1 MSGWIAGA
9 IVVGTVGSAVI
20 GSSAASSAADQQ
32 AQGGRNALAF
42 QERQFNTINQQEQPF
57 LQSGYGALNQL
68 DYLLGIPQSNAQ
80 GGGQSFGGQ
89 PNGPRMQGQFG
100 DMNGNFRGIPGG
112 GNFDTSAGGG
122 QGGQTG
128 SGQTGAQTGAGQA
141 GGFGSLNAPFTAD
154 TFKQYSPAYQFGL
167 QQGGQGVLNQD
178 SANQGAESGSALKDL
193 ISFNSNYANMSF
205 NNAFNQYQTQQ
216 SNTYN
221 RLSGLAQIGSS
232 AAANLGAQGVQLA
245 GNAGSAAANIAAS
258 QAAGTIGSANAI
270 SSGFS
275 NASSALPWLMSG
287 SSAPW
292 STPQGNASSFGVNR

>member
-1 MSGWIAGA
+1 
-9 IVVGTVGSAVI
+9 
-20 GSSAASSAADQQ
+20 
-32 AQGGRNALAF
+32 
-42 QERQFNTINQQEQPF
+42 
-57 LQSGYGALNQL
+57 
-68 DYLLGIPQSNAQ
+68 
-80 GGGQSFGGQ
+80 
-89 PNGPRMQGQFG
+89 MQGSMV
-100 DMNGNFRGIPGG
+100 DMNGNTVPSEGMGP
-112 GNFDTSAGGG
+112 
-122 QGGQTG
+122 GGQTG
-128 SGQTGAQTGAGQA
+128 TGQAGSGQTGAGQA

-216 SNTYN
+216 SNTYS
-221 RLSGLAQIGSS
+221 RLAGLAGIGSS

-270 SSGFS
+270 SGGFS
-275 NASSALPWLMSG
+275 NAASAIPWLMRGSG
-287 SSAPW
+287 GGAPW
-292 STPQGNASSFGVNR
+292 AAQTGIGTPLGSAGFA

>member
-1 MSGWIAGA
+1 
-9 IVVGTVGSAVI
+9 
-20 GSSAASSAADQQ
+20 
-32 AQGGRNALAF
+32 
-42 QERQFNTINQQEQPF
+42 
-57 LQSGYGALNQL
+57 
-68 DYLLGIPQSNAQ
+68 
-80 GGGQSFGGQ
+80 
-89 PNGPRMQGQFG
+89 MQGSMI
-100 DMNGNFRGIPGG
+100 DMNGNFSGIPGG
-112 GNFDTSAGGG
+112 GNGEMSPSWGG
-122 QGGQTG
+122 QGAQTG
-128 SGQTGAQTGAGQA
+128 SGQTGSGQTGAGQA

-221 RLSGLAQIGSS
+221 RLSGLAGIGSS

-245 GNAGSAAANIAAS
+245 GNAGTAAANIAAS

-275 NASSALPWLMSG
+275 NAANAIPWLMRG
-287 SSAPW
+287 SSGGSPW
-292 STPQGNASSFGVNR
+292 STPQGNASGFGVNH